1 MKAKAKTSVELSERQ
16 RKQALERF
24 AVIRPCMEEGV
35 SQAEVARERGVSAS
49 TVRRWIKRY
58 QEQGLAGLARE
69 ERADR
74 GHCRGLAKEEIELIE
89 GL

>member
-1 MKAKAKTSVELSERQ
+1 MEC
-16 RKQALERF
+16 
-24 AVIRPCMEEGV
+24 RP
-35 SQAEVARERGVSAS
+35 
-49 TVRRWIKRY
+49 RRCGGGSSGTRA
-58 QEQGLAGLARE
+58 QGLVGLARE